1 MHDREAVSPQVSPQD
16 SPRRLAIAQWRV
28 VFAALIGLVG
38 GASTLTIYG
47 LGMFVRPLQAEFGWS
62 LTQISFANTLV
73 SLSGIVSAFAQGIL
87 IDRFGARRVVLVSLP
102 LLCLSFASMYFLP
115 DSLSVFYIGWLL
127 IPLLGAGT
135 WVGSYAKAIAAW
147 FDDRLGLALGV
158 AAIGAGLGAA
168 VIPALTHTL
177 MVAYGWRLAYVW
189 IGALSMIVVLPVV
202 YFNLYDKPA
211 DRGFQWRP
219 HMRRAGMQD
228 RDVTVREALRQQ
240 AFWALLMAFMLLGFN
255 TTGIA
260 LHMVPMLL
268 RDGVSTGQA
277 AAAQSI
283 MGVGV
288 ILGRLAAGYLLD
300 RLPAALV
307 TAVSLLGP
315 TLGFTGFAL
324 LGAHS
329 GSMNVLA
336 VLIGIGIGAEIDLLG
351 FYVRRHFGTFAYGKL
366 YCSIFAIFQ
375 FGSGVG
381 AVGIAYGATRLNG
394 YGPMLLLMAVFS
406 ATAIGLLATVKVVR
420 RQSCDSFT
428 AAENP
433 IAKAPSR

>member
-1 MHDREAVSPQVSPQD
+1 MHDREAVSPQD

-115 DSLSVFYIGWLL
+115 DSLLVFYIGWLL

-177 MVAYGWRLAYVW
+177 LVAYGWRLAYVW
-189 IGALSMIVVLPVV
+189 IGALSMVVVLPMV

-228 RDVTVREALRQQ
+228 RDVTVREALRQH
-240 AFWALLMAFMLLGFN
+240 AFWVLIVAFMLLGFN

-300 RLPAALV
+300 RLPSALV

-315 TLGFTGFAL
+315 TLGFAGFAL
-324 LGAHS
+324 LGAHPV
-329 GSMNVLA
+329 SMNVLA
-336 VLIGIGIGAEIDLLG
+336 ALIGIGIGAEIDLLG

-394 YGPMLLLMAVFS
+394 YGPMLLLMAAFS
-406 ATAIGLLATVKVVR
+406 AAAIGLLATVKVVR
-420 RQSCDSFT
+420 HPACGTFT
-428 AAENP
+428 AVENP
-433 IAKAPSR
+433 VAKAP